1 MCNVSNADL
10 FATAA
15 RPVAFSTSDTAT
27 LFTHDDAHVFGDIV
41 FGSPKDDCRGS
52 GICSVVALTDT
63 PSASSHD
70 SCRRARAC
78 MRLDAGSGGV
88 EIVFRHA
95 DLCSLLV
102 KNIFRKS
109 TFLLPQTCELPPS
122 IVEALRLPG
131 CRLVPGEYPVKSLPG
146 AFAFN
151 LLLS

>member
-1 MCNVSNADL
+1 MRNVSNSDF
-10 FATAA
+10 FATAD

-27 LFTHDDAHVFGDIV
+27 FFTNDDAHVFGDIV

-63 PSASSHD
+63 PSASD
-70 SCRRARAC
+70 QASCRRARAC
-78 MRLDAGSGGV
+78 MRLDAGSGGI
-88 EIVFRHA
+88 EIVFQHT

-109 TFLLPQTCELPPS
+109 TFKLPQTCELPSS
-122 IVEALRLPG
+122 IVEALGLPG
-131 CRLVPGEYPVKSLPG
+131 CRLLPGEYPIQSLPG